1 MKINITARKFKA
13 HESLKDMIKSEVSSL
28 EKFNDEILSADVIL
42 SYRNVKE
49 SIKIAEIVIHIP
61 GQTISATEEAEEY
74 SKAISGVIRKLERQL
89 EKVKTKKELLTR

>member
-74 SKAISGVIRKLERQL
+74 PKAIAGVIRKLERQL